1 MRYFFLLLLLGAVLF
16 AFAQQPLTVKLAA
29 TDTTQD
35 FFSKKF
41 QLKSPPKDSI
51 ELQTAL
57 AKVLQKIKSA
67 GFIAA
72 SLDTVTCKNR
82 NCEAVFFI
90 GQKISVFRISKGNV
104 EQSFLRESGFT
115 SQKTFQKLSVQEI
128 EKLESKL
135 LTNAEN
141 RGYPFAEVYLDSFS
155 ANPPS
160 ATIAIDKH
168 ELFVFDT
175 IQLMEKVRVKRKFI
189 SSYLGIKRGKP
200 YDESKIKAI
209 EQRINALQFV
219 EQNQKQTIL
228 FDKEKAITQLYLRN
242 KKSSVFNFF
251 LGVLPGGAGQ
261 KVLITGEAKL
271 HLYSVLGFGEQF
283 NIEWNKTLPKT
294 QVLKAMIAFPYLF
307 GLPLGVDVR
316 FELFKRD
323 TSWLDIDRDFGIRY
337 QFAGMNYVKAS
348 LKQKTTIVLNTDTSF
363 VIANRRLP
371 NSIDVNTNEFAVEYN
386 YLNLDYRFNP
396 TKGWNI
402 NVGGAAGEKRIKRNS
417 TINDLKDEKTGET
430 FSYLYDSIGTR
441 NYQLQFFVSIEKFW
455 RITKRMTVLTGLK
468 GKYFY
473 SPTIFENE
481 KYRLGG
487 LATLRG
493 FTEESIIT
501 PYFGMLNVEYRY
513 LFSKNAY
520 VYAFFNTA
528 VVENV
533 LDVKRVDLPF
543 GFGAGASLETKAG
556 IFAVT
561 YALGQKA
568 DAKLS
573 FRDSKIHFGYVNYF

>member
-1 MRYFFLLLLLGAVLF
+1 MRYFYWLFLLCATVNVH
-16 AFAQQPLTVKLAA
+16 AQQSLTVKLVAI
-29 TDTTQD
+29 DTTQD

-41 QLKSPPKDSI
+41 QVKSPVKDSI
-51 ELQTAL
+51 ELQSSLTKL
-57 AKVLQKIKSA
+57 LLKIKSA
-67 GFIAA
+67 GFVAA
-72 SLDTVTCKNR
+72 SLDTILYSSE
-82 NCEAVFFI
+82 NCEARFFI
-90 GQKISVFRISKGNV
+90 GQKISSFNIRKGNV

-115 SQKTFQKLSVQEI
+115 SQKIEKSLSIQEI
-128 EKLESKL
+128 EKLQSRL

-155 ANPPS
+155 AEPPS
-160 ATIAIDKH
+160 AVIAIEKH
-168 ELFVFDT
+168 ELFMFDT
-175 IQLMEKVRVKRKFI
+175 IQLMDKVRVKRKFI

-200 YDESKIKAI
+200 YDESKVKAI

-219 EQNQKQTIL
+219 EQTQKQTIL
-228 FDKEKAITQLYLRN
+228 FDKEKATTQLYLRN

-271 HLYSVLGFGEQF
+271 HLFSVLGFGEQF

-337 QFAGMNYVKAS
+337 QFAGMNYIKAS
-348 LKQKTTIVLNTDTSF
+348 LKQKTTIVLNTDTNFIVS
-363 VIANRRLP
+363 NRRLP
-371 NSIDVNTNEFAVEYN
+371 NALDINTNEFALEYN
-386 YLNLDYRFNP
+386 YMNLDYRFNP
-396 TKGWNI
+396 TKGWNLT
-402 NVGGAAGEKRIKRNS
+402 VGGAAGEKRLKRNS

-430 FSYLYDSIGTR
+430 FSYLYDSIGIR
-441 NYQLQFFVSIEKFW
+441 NYQVQFFVSAEKFW
-455 RITKRMTVLTGLK
+455 RITKRMTVLTGVK

-501 PYFGMLNVEYRY
+501 PYFAMLNLEYRY
-513 LFSKNAY
+513 LLSKNAY
-520 VYAFFNTA
+520 VYTFFNAA
-528 VVENV
+528 VVENI
-533 LDVKRVDLPF
+533 LDKTRADFPF

-568 DAKLS
+568 DSKLS

>member
-1 MRYFFLLLLLGAVLF
+1 VSVH
-16 AFAQQPLTVKLAA
+16 AQQSLTIKLVAI
-29 TDTTQD
+29 DTTQD

-41 QLKSPPKDSI
+41 QTKSTAKDSL
-51 ELQTAL
+51 EFKKLLTKL
-57 AKVLQKIKSA
+57 LLKIKSA
-67 GFIAA
+67 GFVAA
-72 SLDTVTCKNR
+72 SLDTILCNSA
-82 NCEAVFFI
+82 NCEARFFI
-90 GQKISVFRISKGNV
+90 GQKVSSFNIRRGNI
-104 EQSFLRESGFT
+104 EQSFLREVGFK
-115 SQKTFQKLSVQEI
+115 SQKQEQKLSIQEI
-128 EKLESKL
+128 EKLQSRL

-155 ANPPS
+155 TEPS
-160 ATIAIDKH
+160 SAIITLDKH
-168 ELFVFDT
+168 EYFLFDS
-175 IQLMEKVRVKRKFI
+175 IQLMDKVRVKRKFI
-189 SSYLGIKRGKP
+189 SSYLGIKSGKP
-200 YDESKIKAI
+200 YDESKVKAI
-209 EQRINALQFV
+209 DQRINALQFV
-219 EQNQKQTIL
+219 EQSQKQTIL
-228 FDKEKAITQLYLRN
+228 FDKEKATTQLYLRN

-261 KVLITGEAKL
+261 RVLITGEAKL
-271 HLYSVLGFGEQF
+271 HLFSVLGFGEQF

-337 QFAGMNYVKAS
+337 QFAGMNYIKAS
-348 LKQKTTIVLNTDTSF
+348 LKQKTTIVLNTDTNF
-363 VIANRRLP
+363 IKFNRRLP
-371 NSIDVNTNEFAVEYN
+371 NSIDVNTNEFALEYN
-386 YLNLDYRFNP
+386 YMNLDYRFNP
-396 TKGWNI
+396 TRGWNI
-402 NVGGAAGEKRIKRNS
+402 NVGGAAGEKRLKRNS
-417 TINDLKDEKTGET
+417 TINDLRDEKTGET

-441 NYQLQFFVSIEKFW
+441 NYQVQFFLSVEKFW
-455 RITKRMTVLTGLK
+455 RITKRMTVLTGFK
-468 GKYFY
+468 GKYFH

-501 PYFGMLNVEYRY
+501 QYFAMLNFEYRF
-513 LFSKNAY
+513 LLSKNAY
-520 VYAFFNTA
+520 FYTFFNTA

-533 LDVKRVDLPF
+533 LDKKRSDLPF

-568 DAKLS
+568 DSKLS
-573 FRDSKIHFGYVNYF
+573 FRNSKIHFGYVNYF